1 MVFISMT
8 QLSSSSLL
16 HPEAPQEPTGVTLNK
31 TTLTLA
37 VGAKETLTASVE
49 PVDAEDKTVTWSSSD
64 ETIATVS
71 AEGEVEIIAEGL
83 ANIIASTVNGK
94 TATCAVTGSAA

>member
-1 MVFISMT
+1 MT

-83 ANIIASTVNGK
+83 ANIIASTANGK